1 MAYIYPY
8 FLNKN
13 EVSFPLIILLEYN
26 ENHSKE
32 KPVFP
37 EYIIYIKQ
45 LNRDHAYALRPL
57 NKPIRGPQFKVV
69 SPHF

>member
-1 MAYIYPY
+1 
-8 FLNKN
+8 
-13 EVSFPLIILLEYN
+13 
-26 ENHSKE
+26 
-32 KPVFP
+32 VFP